1 MTTELDIVVVSAAPL
16 NGETPLARQDGVLTP
31 NERHYVRNHF
41 AMPQH
46 PGTLAID
53 RQVRRASV
61 LTLADLRARPSE
73 TWLVTLEC
81 AGNGRRF
88 LDPAVGGEQWSLG
101 AVGTAEW
108 TGTRLGP
115 LLDEAGVEPDAVEVL
130 FEGADAGTPAALGR
144 EIAFQRSL
152 PLAWAR
158 DTLLAYEMNGRP
170 LPPEHGAPFRLV
182 VPGRYGM
189 ASVKWLRR
197 ISLVAEPFR
206 GFFQADRYVIDGET
220 LGPIAPR
227 AVITSPADGAE
238 VRAGSAV
245 AVRGY
250 AWSGAG
256 PVTAVEIS
264 ADGGSTWLPADLGP
278 APSPV
283 AWRAFETSW
292 TPERSAA
299 GGSVA
304 LLARATDASG
314 GRQPLDQN
322 WNTLGYMNNAARP
335 VTVRVVG

>member
-1 MTTELDIVVVSAAPL
+1 MTTDLDVVVSAAPL
-16 NGETPLARQDGVLTP
+16 NGETPLARQEGLLTP
-31 NERHYVRNHF
+31 VERHYIRNHF
-41 AMPQH
+41 AIPQH
-46 PGTLAID
+46 PGSLVID
-53 RQVRRASV
+53 GLVRRAST
-61 LTLADLRARPSE
+61 LGLADLRARPAE

-81 AGNGRRF
+81 GGNGRRF
-88 LDPAVGGEQWSLG
+88 LEPAVPGEQWSIG

-115 LLDEAGVEPDAVEVL
+115 LLDEAGLEPGAIDVL
-130 FEGADAGTPAALGR
+130 FEGADSGTPAALGR

-152 PLAWAR
+152 PVAWAR
-158 DTLLAYEMNGRP
+158 DTLLAYEMNGRA
-170 LPPEHGAPFRLV
+170 LPPEHGAPFRLI

-227 AVITSPADGAE
+227 AVITAPADGAD
-238 VRAGSAV
+238 VQAGMTV
-245 AVRGY
+245 GIRGY

-256 PVTAVEIS
+256 PVTVVEIS
-264 ADGGSTWLPADLGP
+264 TDGGSTWAAAELGE

-283 AWRAFETSW
+283 AWRTFEASW

-299 GGSVA
+299 DGTVS
-304 LLARATDASG
+304 LLARASDAAG
-314 GRQPLDQN
+314 GRQPLDQK
-322 WNTLGYMNNAARP
+322 WNSLGYMNNAARP
-335 VTVRVVG
+335 VTVRVTG

>member
-1 MTTELDIVVVSAAPL
+1 VTTDLDVVVSAAPL
-16 NGETPLARQDGVLTP
+16 NGETPLARQEGLLTP
-31 NERHYVRNHF
+31 VERHYIRNHF
-41 AMPQH
+41 AIPQH
-46 PGTLAID
+46 PGSLVID
-53 RQVRRASV
+53 GLVRRAST
-61 LTLADLRARPSE
+61 LGLADLRARPAE

-81 AGNGRRF
+81 GGNGRRF
-88 LDPAVGGEQWSLG
+88 LEPAVPGEQWSIG

-115 LLDEAGVEPDAVEVL
+115 LLDEAGLEPGAIDVL
-130 FEGADAGTPAALGR
+130 FEGADSGTPAALGR

-152 PLAWAR
+152 PVAWAR
-158 DTLLAYEMNGRP
+158 DTLLAYEMNGRA
-170 LPPEHGAPFRLV
+170 LPPEHGAPFRLI

-227 AVITSPADGAE
+227 AVITAPADGSE
-238 VRAGSAV
+238 VRAGSTV
-245 AVRGY
+245 GIRGY

-256 PVTAVEIS
+256 PVTAVEVSI
-264 ADGGSTWLPADLGP
+264 DGGLTWAAADLGP

-283 AWRAFETSW
+283 AWRAFEAAW
-292 TPERSAA
+292 TPDLSIA
-299 GGSVA
+299 GGSVS
-304 LLARATDASG
+304 LLAQASDAAG

-322 WNTLGYMNNAARP
+322 WNSLGYMNNAARP
-335 VTVRVVG
+335 VTVRVTG